1 LQNKVLQAVQYL
13 LFPLV
18 RLAIARGL
26 GFGALAE
33 LIKFAMIKE
42 AENELKRKRHETISD
57 SRLSII
63 TGIHRKEVKR
73 IRAVQTSDAGDY
85 EPGIV
90 AQVVAKWSGASFL
103 QTPAGPQ
110 RLPRKKTDVNDY
122 DFEDLVKSISTDIRP
137 KVVLEVLLDRGLVTM
152 TDEDTLQLCQENLA
166 LKQDQ
171 EETLHYLSLN
181 VHDHL
186 AASVNNLNHPEN
198 KLFDRCVHYHGLSA
212 EAVASLNDLATEEAM
227 RSLLAVN
234 HKAQELIKDAGARG
248 SLRMNFG
255 AYFYHEEITK
265 DQARHEN
272 P

>member
-1 LQNKVLQAVQYL
+1 MFEGISLQDKVLKAVQYL

-18 RLAIARGL
+18 RLAISRGL

-42 AENELKRKRHETISD
+42 AENELKRKQHETISD

-73 IRAVQTSDAGDY
+73 IRAVQASDAGDY
-85 EPGIV
+85 EPGLI
-90 AQVVAKWSGASFL
+90 AQVVAKWSGDPLL
-103 QTPAGPQ
+103 QTSTGPR
-110 RLPRKKTDVNDY
+110 RLARKKTDINSY

-137 KVVLEVLLDRGLVTM
+137 KAVLEVLLDRSLVAM
-152 TDEDTLQLCQENLA
+152 ADDDTLQLCQDNLA

-212 EAVASLNDLATEEAM
+212 AAVESLNELAAREAM
-227 RSLLAVN
+227 HSLVTVN
-234 HKAQELIKDAGARG
+234 QAAQELIKDASGKG

-255 AYFYHEEITK
+255 AYFYHEEISK
-265 DQARHEN
+265 D
-272 P
+272 